1 MRRIAQFLCAS
12 QKVQTLTLIILTEN
26 SLNLKAEAKSFRK
39 VQANETLKDLN
50 ISLIIGWY

>member
-1 MRRIAQFLCAS
+1 MRKIAQFLCAS

-39 VQANETLKDLN
+39 VQANETLK
-50 ISLIIGWY
+50 